1 MSDYANALLSAI
13 ETGEKETMDAAFN
26 TALNAKIADALEA
39 KKIEVAQS
47 IYGKNP
53 DTVIGDEVELETE
66 TSEDNGTEE
75 V

>member
-13 ETGEKETMDAAFN
+13 ETGEKETMDAAFS
-26 TALNAKIADALEA
+26 TALNAKISDALEA

-53 DTVIGDEVELETE
+53 DVAIVDDVELDTE
-66 TSEDNGTEE
+66 TTDKNGTEE

>member
-13 ETGEKETMDAAFN
+13 ESGEKETMDAAF
-26 TALNAKIADALEA
+26 TTVLNAKISDALEA
-39 KKIEVAQS
+39 KKIEVAQG
-47 IYGKNP
+47 IY
-53 DTVIGDEVELETE
+53 EVETE

>member
-1 MSDYANALLSAI
+1 MSDYANALLDAI
-13 ETGEKETMDAAFN
+13 DSGDKETMDAAFA
-26 TALNAKIADALEA
+26 TALNAKIADALDA

-53 DTVIGDEVELETE
+53 NNVIGDEVETE

>member
-13 ETGEKETMDAAFN
+13 ESGEKETMDAAF
-26 TALNAKIADALEA
+26 TTVLNAKISDALEA
-39 KKIEVAQS
+39 KKIEVAQG
-47 IYGKNP
+47 IYGSNP
-53 DTVIGDEVELETE
+53 SNVIDDEVETE

>member
-13 ETGEKETMDAAFN
+13 ESGEKETMDAAFN

-39 KKIEVAQS
+39 KKIEVANS
-47 IYGKNP
+47 IYGNNP
-53 DTVIGDEVELETE
+53 EVVIGDEVDQDTE
-66 TSEDNGTEE
+66 ASDDNGTEE

>member
-13 ETGEKETMDAAFN
+13 ETGESESMNAAFN

-39 KKIEVAQS
+39 KKIEVAQK
-47 IYGKNP
+47 IYGNNP
-53 DTVIGDEVELETE
+53 DSAIGDEVDLDTE
-66 TSEDNGTEE
+66 ASEDGTEE

>member
-13 ETGEKETMDAAFN
+13 ETGEKETMDAAFT